1 MAAMLN
7 KAEGIFHQIKE
18 AEHLTNEVR
27 LILGLPLVRSNN
39 LLELSDEISPVDVS
53 DANNG
58 QQLSSLDA
66 VSINGD
72 AEVAYEKALSG
83 SYL

>member
-1 MAAMLN
+1 MLN

-27 LILGLPLVRSNN
+27 LILGLPLVMKSNN
-39 LLELSDEISPVDVS
+39 FLESADDISPLDVS
-53 DANNG
+53 NDSNNG
-58 QQLSSLDA
+58 QQPSSLDTI
-66 VSINGD
+66 SINGD
-72 AEVAYEKALSG
+72 AEVTYERALTS